1 MKKTALYEKHVQAG
15 AKIVEFAGYFM
26 PIQFRGIIDEH
37 KRVRSTVGI
46 FDVSHMGE
54 FFVSGKGARDFVQK
68 MTLNDVNKL
77 FPGRAQYSGMCYE
90 HGGMIDDL
98 IVYQRENDY
107 MLIVNAANRIKDWD
121 WLHSHKTPDVELRD
135 RSDELTLVAVQGPDA
150 ESTLQSLTST
160 DLSQIKFYH
169 FTEDKLAGIPMIISR
184 TGYTG
189 EPGFELCFDTESSD
203 IVYDAIIK
211 AGDPF
216 QIEPIGLGARDTL
229 RLEMKYCLYGN
240 DLDEKTNP
248 LEAGLGWITK
258 LDKGDFIGRDALL
271 KVKTEGIRRKLI
283 GFTMLER
290 AFPRHG
296 YVLAQNGHAIGV
308 VTSGTVSPMLDR
320 GIGMGYVP
328 KELSSV
334 GTELDVQVRNRTFR
348 AQIVETPFYKK

>member
-1 MKKTALYEKHVQAG
+1 MKKTALYEKHVWAG
-15 AKIVEFAGYFM
+15 AKIVEFAGYMM
-26 PIQFRGIIDEH
+26 PIQFSGIISEH
-37 KRVRSTVGI
+37 KRVRSTVGV

-54 FFVSGKGARDFVQK
+54 FFVSGQGARDFIQT
-68 MTLNDVNKL
+68 MSLNNVNKL

-107 MLIVNAANRIKDWD
+107 MLIVNAANHDKDWD
-121 WLHSHKTPDVELRD
+121 WLKSHQTPDVELLD
-135 RSDELTLVAVQGPDA
+135 RSDELTLLAVQGPDA
-150 ESTLQSLTST
+150 ESTLQSLTSSN
-160 DLSQIKFYH
+160 LSQIKFYH
-169 FTEDKLAGIPMIISR
+169 FVEDKLAGVPMIISR

-189 EPGFELCFDTESSD
+189 EPGFELCFDRDSSEK
-203 IVYDAIIK
+203 VYDAIMN

-216 QIEPIGLGARDTL
+216 QIEPIGLGARDSL
-229 RLEMKYCLYGN
+229 RLEMGYCLYGN
-240 DLDEKTNP
+240 DIDEKTNP

-258 LDKGDFIGRDALL
+258 LDKGDFIGREALL
-271 KVKTEGIRRKLI
+271 EVKKEGIRRKLI
-283 GFTMLER
+283 GFIMLER

-296 YVLAQNGHAIGV
+296 YVLTHDNDAVGI

-320 GIGMGYVP
+320 GMGMGYVP

-334 GTELDVQVRNRTFR
+334 GTELGVQVRNHTFR